1 MERDI
6 HENCHKRKAA
16 GARHPKIREKKSEM
30 EIDLKKVL
38 QQSSKVA
45 KKKKNGEICNQ
56 GSSDRI
62 RSLLT
67 RNIAFRYWMRES
79 WEKCLYAVHVKRKES
94 ARN

>member
-45 KKKKNGEICNQ
+45 KKKKKRTVRFATKGAVIEFEA
-56 GSSDRI
+56 SSPGI
-62 RSLLT
+62 LRSG
-67 RNIAFRYWMRES
+67 IG
-79 WEKCLYAVHVKRKES
+79 
-94 ARN
+94 